1 MTQYEMTYL
10 ELLAKTFPNITAT
23 TTEIINLE
31 AIMNLPK
38 GTERNPEQWCCPA
51 NCENP

>member
-1 MTQYEMTYL
+1 MDLTKKYL
-10 ELLAKTFPNITAT
+10 NLLAKEYPTIGDT

-38 GTERNPEQWCCPA
+38 GTEHMKLFNMC
-51 NCENP
+51 